1 MKKLNVVGR
10 QIGRLRYQHGM
21 TQEGLAIK
29 LQEAGWE
36 TATRSCVSKI
46 ESGLIKVPDYM
57 LYCFAP
63 IFELQP
69 GELLPKID
77 SAKDIHEIV
86 LGFIRIPRRRLNLP
100 GDDSF

>member
-57 LYCFAP
+57 LCCFAP
-63 IFELQP
+63 IFGIQP
-69 GELLPKID
+69 GELLPKVD
-77 SAKDIHEIV
+77 SAKVIHNIA
-86 LGFIRIPRRRLNLP
+86 LRSIRIPRRRLILP

>member
-1 MKKLNVVGR
+1 MKKLNLVGR

-57 LYCFAP
+57 LFCFAP
-63 IFELQP
+63 VFELQP
-69 GELLPKID
+69 GELLPKVD

-86 LGFIRIPRRRLNLP
+86 LGFIRTPRHRLILP

>member
-21 TQEGLAIK
+21 TQEELAAK
-29 LQEAGWE
+29 LQSAGWE

-57 LYCFAP
+57 LYCFSS
-63 IFELQP
+63 IFQMQA
-69 GELLPKID
+69 GELLPKFD
-77 SAKDIHEIV
+77 SANDVHDI
-86 LGFIRIPRRRLNLP
+86 IRKFMRDTKHRSSLPR
-100 GDDSF
+100 DEWF